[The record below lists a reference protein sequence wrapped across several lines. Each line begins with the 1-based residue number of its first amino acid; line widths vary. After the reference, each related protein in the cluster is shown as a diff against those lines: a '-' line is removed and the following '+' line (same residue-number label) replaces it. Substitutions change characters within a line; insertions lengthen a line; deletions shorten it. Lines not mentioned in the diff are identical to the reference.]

1 MALSR
6 NRERLL
12 ARLRTRKGRTREGLV
27 LVEGPRALAAA
38 LSAGAQVRFVVMEA
52 GLHPT
57 DSLSRLLSRASPE
70 VVEVEAGAM
79 DGFADTESPQGIL
92 AVVEEPVHP
101 LPTAPWTAD
110 DPLPPRRIL
119 VLDALQD
126 PGNAGTLIRTAVAF
140 GVDAVVALDG
150 TVDPWNPKT
159 VRAAAGEAFRVPI
172 HRMACEDFL
181 EWHREARF
189 TLVVADAGGQDVRHL
204 PSLLQRIP
212 PASLE
217 GATRDVIEAIPA
229 NGHQPP
235 WALVV
240 GNEGAGPRS
249 ILRGAA
255 DRVLALPLAAGVESL
270 NAAVAGAVLL
280 WELGPARDQ
289 GPEPESLPPEIP
301 TDPSPEQNRTPS

>member
-1 MALSR
+1 VALSQA
-6 NRERLL
+6 RERLL

-38 LSAGAQVRFVVMEA
+38 LSAGARVRFVVMEA
-52 GLHPT
+52 GVHPT
-57 DSLSRLLSRASPE
+57 ESLSSLLSDASPE
-70 VVEVEAGAM
+70 VVQVGVGAM
-79 DGFADTESPQGIL
+79 AGLADTESPQGIL

-101 LPTAPWTAD
+101 LPMASRTAD
-110 DPLPPRRIL
+110 GPPPPRRIL

-140 GVDAVVALDG
+140 GVDSVVALDG

-172 HRMACEDFL
+172 HRMGCEDFL
-181 EWHREARF
+181 EWHKAARF
-189 TLVVADAGGQDVRHL
+189 TLVVADADGQDVRHL
-204 PSLLQRIP
+204 PTPRQRVP
-212 PASLE
+212 PASPE
-217 GATRDVIEAIPA
+217 GTTRDVSDAIPPDA
-229 NGHQPP
+229 HQPP

-280 WELGPARDQ
+280 WELGPARD
-289 GPEPESLPPEIP
+289 GRPEPDALPPGIP